1 MKIVRLL
8 KSIGIALI
16 CFGGLTLI
24 IWGFM
29 KYTKI
34 AAVVVLVLIFIWTVW
49 RIYEDGDFQ

>member
-16 CFGGLTLI
+16 CFGGLILI
-24 IWGFM
+24 IWGFI
-29 KYTKI
+29 KFTKI
-34 AAVVVLVLIFIWTVW
+34 AAVVILVLIFVFTVW